1 MGRGGLWLL
10 MKLTETG
17 DRSPETLIFNRHCE
31 RFAAAEKQSVKPD
44 TRCQM
49 PETGW
54 VWVLNPKPL
63 EKGLKKGVWGFKRKI
78 NRKGYKAK
86 IKSRRGNF
94 ATFANT

>member
-1 MGRGGLWLL
+1 
-10 MKLTETG
+10 
-17 DRSPETLIFNRHCE
+17 
-31 RFAAAEKQSVKPD
+31 
-44 TRCQM
+44 M